1 MSLAKRRV
9 VITGMGVISPLG
21 NSPDALWDA
30 LSSGR
35 SGVGPM
41 EALSS
46 AGFPTSVAAGARDFE
61 GKIDDFGPVEKE
73 QKKAIRKGLKVMCRE
88 CQMGVAVAQRALSH
102 AGLRMGDSEP
112 ERTGIVFGSD
122 YMVTEAEEFSQGI
135 RECLNSSG
143 EFEFPRWPTAGMAQ
157 MSPLWLLK
165 YLPNM
170 PASHLAIYNDF
181 RGPNNSLTLREAVG
195 NVALA
200 EAFQTIVGNRADV
213 MLVGA
218 TGTRLHPMKMI
229 HAAQHEELASAC
241 GNPAEACRPFDR
253 DRTGMVLGEGA
264 GAVVLEELGRAIAR
278 GASIH
283 AEVLG
288 GVSCASL
295 DRNMVALR
303 EEAMTNALKRVL
315 AATDLGPDEIGHV
328 QAHGLATR
336 SCDAEEARAINR
348 VFGDRAVP
356 IPVTAAKSYFG
367 NLGAG
372 SGMVELIAGVLCL
385 KNQRLFQT
393 LNYRTPAPEC
403 PISVVATDGVSP
415 GSKAVNL
422 SVTPQGQGSA
432 AMFAAFTG

>member
-1 MSLAKRRV
+1 MSLAQRRV
-9 VITGMGVISPLG
+9 VITGMGVISPVG

-35 SGVGPM
+35 SGVGPL
-41 EALSS
+41 EVVPS
-46 AGFPTSVAAGARDFE
+46 AAFPTSVAAEARDFE

-73 QKKAIRKGLKVMCRE
+73 QKKAIRKSLKVMCRE
-88 CQMGVAVAQRALSH
+88 CQMGVAVAQRALSD
-102 AGLRMGDSEP
+102 AGLGSGDSDP

-122 YMVTEAEEFSQGI
+122 YMITEAEEFSEGI
-135 RECLNSSG
+135 QECVNASG
-143 EFEFPRWPTAGMAQ
+143 EFEFARWPTAGMPR

-181 RGPNNSLTLREAVG
+181 RGPNNSLTLREAVA

-200 EAFQTIVGNRADV
+200 EAFQTIAGDRADV
-213 MLVGA
+213 MLIGA

-229 HAAQHEELASAC
+229 HATQHEQLASGS

-264 GAVVLEELGRAIAR
+264 GAVVLEELDRALAR
-278 GASIH
+278 GAIIR
-283 AEVLG
+283 AEVFG

-295 DRNMVALR
+295 GANMVARR

-315 AATDLGPDEIGHV
+315 AATDLEPDEIGHV
-328 QAHGLATR
+328 QAHGLATQ
-336 SCDAEEARAINR
+336 SCDAQEARAINR
-348 VFGDRAVP
+348 VFGDRAAP

-385 KNQRLFQT
+385 KHRRLFQT
-393 LNYRTPAPEC
+393 LNYQTPDPKC

-415 GSKAVNL
+415 GSSFVNL

-432 AMFAAFTG
+432 AMLGTFSG